1 MGNKVVSDQA
11 IAKRLTKERADVV
24 ALFWYCQM

>member
-24 ALFWYCQM
+24 ALF